1 MKQLRHHEY
10 LLWYIGIF
18 VYYSIMSVITPLSY
32 VDWHVHLSQL
42 MHHISQENG
51 RYLGNLFEWLAMN
64 SSILKIL
71 IYATLSCG
79 IIYLCTPV
87 VQVHKNV
94 FYVIISFVALL
105 CMPSSIYGETYG
117 WFAGFYNYILSTIIA
132 LYIFYIVVRIVD
144 DNKIFSDIYLW
155 LFLLASLCGQF
166 FLENISI
173 TNNLVILI
181 GSILYFYFKRKLSY
195 YLIMGLMLS
204 LIGAIIMFLNPIY
217 FKIKDGQSVYYSF
230 SDSKGLI
237 HKMGVTVLE
246 QLPKYIFFNQYLIL
260 TIISLIIAGLLYR
273 NERFRS
279 QKIVIRVA
287 LITSLFTVPCYK
299 VMVYD
304 QFNFESYQK
313 VLFIDILNVLVC
325 FICFVSLIYFL
336 IVIVN

>member
-1 MKQLRHHEY
+1 
-10 LLWYIGIF
+10 
-18 VYYSIMSVITPLSY
+18 
-32 VDWHVHLSQL
+32 
-42 MHHISQENG
+42 
-51 RYLGNLFEWLAMN
+51 
-64 SSILKIL
+64 
-71 IYATLSCG
+71 
-79 IIYLCTPV
+79 
-87 VQVHKNV
+87 
-94 FYVIISFVALL
+94 
-105 CMPSSIYGETYG
+105 
-117 WFAGFYNYILSTIIA
+117 
-132 LYIFYIVVRIVD
+132 
-144 DNKIFSDIYLW
+144 
-155 LFLLASLCGQF
+155 
-166 FLENISI
+166 
-173 TNNLVILI
+173 
-181 GSILYFYFKRKLSY
+181 
-195 YLIMGLMLS
+195 MGLMLS

-287 LITSLFTVPCYK
+287 LIMSLFTVSFYK

-325 FICFVSLIYFL
+325 FIYFVSLIYFL
-336 IVIVN
+336 IVIVNERYTCMIALGCLLSIALSVIPLLFVSPIGNRNFYYIYVLWLIILLCIIKQYKVTTSYVQFILRILACTVGTITIL